1 MITITPETQVKN
13 CGSCGRIEVDK
24 KHKDTGFKRIS
35 FRVGDN
41 AGANIIIL
49 CPKCFS
55 LLNAYT
61 DTVLR
66 QCDDTE
72 IRKKTDFVAE
82 EG

>member
-24 KHKDTGFKRIS
+24 EHKDTGFKRIS

-41 AGANIIIL
+41 AGASIIIL

-61 DTVLR
+61 ETVLR

-72 IRKKTDFVAE
+72 IRKETDFVTE